1 MENKN
6 QKNKNVWYVGLLS
19 FFGGISQDVFSPI
32 LPIYLTTILGFDK
45 TVVGIAE
52 GIVSAS
58 AYVFRIVAG
67 YLSDK
72 FKKQKPIIFLGYLL
86 SMIGRALL
94 VLFTSLGAVV
104 GLRLLDGAGKGIK
117 DPPKDVLIAGSS
129 AKETRGRSFGI
140 ARMLDTLGSVAGP
153 LILFV
158 LLYLFKGSN
167 ILYHE
172 ILLFTAVPLIITL
185 LLVFKLKELPNSE
198 VKVKDKLQ
206 LTDGALPKSF
216 YIFIAIVFLSTLKF
230 IR

>member
-104 GLRLLDGAGKGIK
+104 GAGCAERGHDRGYGRLECCDCCVEVVNCGHDLVQPFVCLVIVHLDERHYDSLAQVIGPTMPSTTRPRTFWKILTAASVRGPKIPSTVTL
-117 DPPKDVLIAGSS
+117 PPCLLS
-129 AKETRGRSFGI
+129 A
-140 ARMLDTLGSVAGP
+140 V
-153 LILFV
+153 
-158 LLYLFKGSN
+158 
-167 ILYHE
+167 
-172 ILLFTAVPLIITL
+172 
-185 LLVFKLKELPNSE
+185 
-198 VKVKDKLQ
+198 
-206 LTDGALPKSF
+206 
-216 YIFIAIVFLSTLKF
+216 
-230 IR
+230 